1 MSISQSAAQAREG
14 ARQRTGEFGEQ
25 QHSAPEMTL
34 GGGVDLT
41 TQAPVD
47 IDTQLADIYE
57 EVARLRAPMRYREG
71 DLERKRVDLE
81 RIQKSVEENGEK
93 YEGQLAYYEKAVE
106 EAENTLADMQA
117 AVDAKAFEALP
128 FEQEFRRR
136 GGWPRAYLATSAG
149 GHVHR
154 STQCS
159 TCNNGISPTRFA
171 WLVDYS
177 GMDDETIIEAAGSDC
192 CTSCWPAAPT
202 DALNRP
208 RTMFSKDE
216 KQKQADREAREQK
229 RIDAA
234 KKKIANGLTADGS
247 EFVVQVEPEDNE
259 RRRRTTESFKTE
271 RAALIWASDVYAWR
285 WPGEELGER
294 DHVRDAAVRTIAEA
308 VSAKHGRPVDFI
320 VGEIR
325 IKGEVKAQRMTAGEG
340 KKAIAA
346 LAAEHGVTL

>member
-1 MSISQSAAQAREG
+1 MSLSKSAAQAREG
-14 ARQRTGEFGEQ
+14 ARQHTGEFGEQ
-25 QHSAPEMTL
+25 HHSAPEMTL

-57 EVARLRAPMRYREG
+57 EIARLRAPMQWRQQ
-71 DLERKRVDLE
+71 DAERKRADVE
-81 RIQKSVEENGEK
+81 RIQENGER
-93 YEGQLAYYEKAVE
+93 YEGQLDYNTRTAE
-106 EAENTLADMQA
+106 EAEDKLAEMQA
-117 AVDAKAFEALP
+117 AVDAKAFEAFPL
-128 FEQEFRRR
+128 EQEYRRR

-154 STQCS
+154 NMSCS
-159 TCNNGISPTRFA
+159 SCNNGMSPTRFA

-177 GMDDETIIEAAGSDC
+177 GMDDETIVTAAGADC
-192 CTSCWPAAPT
+192 CTVCWPDAPT

-229 RIDAA
+229 RIEAA
-234 KKKIANGLTADGS
+234 QKKIANGLTSDGS
-247 EFVVQVEPEDNE
+247 EFVVQTEPEDTE

-271 RAALIWASDVYAWR
+271 RAALIWASDVIAWR
-285 WPGEELGER
+285 YPGEQRNER
-294 DHVRDAAVRTIAEA
+294 DDVRDAAIRTIAEA
-308 VSAKHGRPVDFI
+308 VAAKHGRPVDFVI
-320 VGEIR
+320 GEIH
-325 IKGEVKAQRMTAGEG
+325 IKGEVKGQRMTAGEG

>member
-14 ARQRTGEFGEQ
+14 ARKRTGEFGEQ
-25 QHSAPEMTL
+25 QHSTPEMTL
-34 GGGVDLT
+34 DEGAGLT

-57 EVARLRAPMRYREG
+57 EIARLRAPMQWRQQ
-71 DLERKRVDLE
+71 DAERKRADVE
-81 RIQKSVEENGEK
+81 RTQENGER
-93 YEGQLAYYEKAVE
+93 YEGQLDYLERAAQ
-106 EAENTLADMQA
+106 EAEDTLAEMQA
-117 AVDAKAFEALP
+117 AVDAKAFEAFPL
-128 FEQEFRRR
+128 EKEFRRR
-136 GGWPRAYLATSAG
+136 GGWPRAYLATSVG

-154 STQCS
+154 DTGCS
-159 TCNNGISPTRFA
+159 TCNNGMSPTRFA

-177 GMDDETIIEAAGSDC
+177 GMDDETIINAAGADC
-192 CTSCWPAAPT
+192 CTVCWPDAPT

-216 KQKQADREAREQK
+216 RQKQAEREAREQK
-229 RIDAA
+229 RIEVA
-234 KKKIANGLTADGS
+234 KKKIAGGLTADGS
-247 EFVVQVEPEDNE
+247 EFVVQVEPLAEGQAPSWRTNE
-259 RRRRTTESFKTE
+259 RFKTE

-285 WPGEELGER
+285 SPGHQRSDR
-294 DHVRDAAVRTIAEA
+294 DDVRDAAVRTIAEA
-308 VSAKHGRPVDFI
+308 VSAKHGRPVEFI

-325 IKGEVKAQRMTAGEG
+325 IKGEMKAKRMTAGEG

>member
-1 MSISQSAAQAREG
+1 MSINQSAAQAREG

-34 GGGVDLT
+34 GEGLDLS

-47 IDTQLADIYE
+47 IDTKLADIYE
-57 EVARLRAPMRYREG
+57 EIARLRAPMQWRQQ
-71 DLERKRVDLE
+71 DAERKRTDVE
-81 RIQKSVEENGEK
+81 RAQENGER
-93 YEGQLAYYEKAVE
+93 YEGQLDYLERAAD
-106 EAENTLADMQA
+106 EAEDKLAEMQA

-128 FEQEFRRR
+128 FEREFNRR
-136 GGWPRAYLATSAG
+136 GGWPRAYLATSTG

-154 STQCS
+154 NMSCS

-177 GMDDETIIEAAGSDC
+177 GMDDETIINAAASDC
-192 CTSCWPAAPT
+192 CTVCWPDAPT

-229 RIDAA
+229 RLDAA

-247 EFVVQVEPEDNE
+247 EFVVQVEPLAEGQAPSWRTNE
-259 RRRRTTESFKTE
+259 RFKTE

-285 WPGEELGER
+285 YPGERRNER
-294 DHVRDAAVRTIAEA
+294 DDVREAAVRTIAEA

-320 VGEIR
+320 IGELR
-325 IKGEVKAQRMTAGEG
+325 IKGEVKAQRMTASEG

-346 LAAEHGVTL
+346 LAAEHGIQI

>member
-1 MSISQSAAQAREG
+1 MSINQSAAQAREG

-34 GGGVDLT
+34 GGGEVDLT

-57 EVARLRAPMRYREG
+57 EIARLRAPMQWRQQ
-71 DLERKRVDLE
+71 DAERKRADVE
-81 RIQKSVEENGEK
+81 RAEENGER
-93 YEGQLAYYEKAVE
+93 YEGQLDYLTRAAE
-106 EAENTLADMQA
+106 EAEGKLSEMQG

-128 FEQEFRRR
+128 LEREFRRR

-154 STQCS
+154 HTQCS
-159 TCNNGISPTRFA
+159 TCNNGTSPTRFA

-177 GMDDETIIEAAGSDC
+177 GMDDETIINAAGSDC
-192 CTSCWPAAPT
+192 CTTCWKDAPT

-229 RIDAA
+229 RIEAA
-234 KKKIANGLTADGS
+234 QKKIANALTADGS
-247 EFVVQVEPEDNE
+247 EFVVQVEPENPE
-259 RRRRTTESFKTE
+259 RRRRLTESFKTE
-271 RAALIWASDVYAWR
+271 RAALIWASDVIAWR
-285 WPGEELGER
+285 YPGEERNER
-294 DHVRDAAVRTIAEA
+294 DDVRDAAIRTIAEA
-308 VSAKHGRPVDFI
+308 VAAKHSRPVEFVI
-320 VGEIR
+320 GEIR
-325 IKGEVKAQRMTAGEG
+325 VKGEVKAQRMTASEG

>member
-34 GGGVDLT
+34 GGGADLT

-57 EVARLRAPMRYREG
+57 EIAKLRVPMQWRQN
-71 DLERKRVDLE
+71 DAERKRVAVE
-81 RIQKSVEENGEK
+81 RVKENGER
-93 YEGQLAYYEKAVE
+93 YEGQLDYLER
-106 EAENTLADMQA
+106 EAEQAEDEVAEMQA
-117 AVDAKAFEALP
+117 AVDAKAFEAFP
-128 FEQEFRRR
+128 FEAEYRHR

-154 STQCS
+154 DMRCS
-159 TCNNGISPTRFA
+159 TCNNGMTPTRFA

-177 GMDDETIIEAAGSDC
+177 GMDDETIIEAAGADC
-192 CTSCWPAAPT
+192 CTVCWPDAPT
-202 DALNRP
+202 DSLNRP

-229 RIDAA
+229 RIEAA
-234 KKKIANGLTADGS
+234 QKKIAAGLTADGS
-247 EFVVQVEPEDNE
+247 EFVVQVEPLAEGQAPSWRTNE
-259 RRRRTTESFKTE
+259 RFKTE

-285 WPGEELGER
+285 WPGEQLGER
-294 DHVRDAAVRTIAEA
+294 DHVREAAVRTIAEA

-320 VGEIR
+320 IGEIR
-325 IKGEVKAQRMTAGEG
+325 VKGEVKAKRMTASEG

-346 LAAEHGVTL
+346 LAAEHGVEL